1 MAGMSARSRLNKAA
15 LALVAMASLAHADG
29 VTWPIKGDRSTDTKH
44 GLYEIQQTAA
54 KFVRQYNKTHRTT
67 LVVGE
72 PDLRIT
78 VPRCAVPLTTRWGP
92 PATRER
98 NRVAIVG
105 CSKAVSNP
113 GQQHWQ
119 VDVTVYEAGE
129 IDQPPM
135 PR

>member
-1 MAGMSARSRLNKAA
+1 MASMSARSRLNRAA
-15 LALVAMASLAHADG
+15 LALLAISSLAHADG

-54 KFVRQYNKTHRTT
+54 KFVGEHNKKHRTT

-78 VPRCAVPLTTRWGP
+78 VPRCAVPLSTRWGP

-98 NRVAIVG
+98 NRVAIVS
-105 CSKAVSNP
+105 CSQAVPGP
-113 GQQHWQ
+113 GQQRWQ
-119 VDVTVYEAGE
+119 VDVTVYEAAE
-129 IDQPPM
+129 IEQPPP